1 MGKIISLEEINCYLH
16 EDQIL
21 LYDIIKFRYKNKDI
35 VNIKHKTNE
44 NIPSFE
50 DHCKYLQSGNY
61 KKIYK
66 IKIHDIV
73 VGAIYLHIDDVN
85 STFLLPNLLRKAL
98 KFLKENNIPYNKEE
112 ITPQV
117 QLLLFKK
124 HEDVKCHFA
133 SVNPKN
139 KLSLNGLIE
148 NGYEPI
154 EIKLVMYTK
163 NGKCINGKWKNYDP
177 TQSI

>member
-1 MGKIISLEEINCYLH
+1 MEKIISLEEIDPYLY
-16 EDQIL
+16 EDQIF
-21 LYDIIKFRYKNKDI
+21 LYDIVKFRYKNKDI
-35 VNIKHKTNE
+35 INIKHKTNE
-44 NIPSFE
+44 NLTSFE
-50 DHCKYLQSGNY
+50 EHCEKIQSHNY

-73 VGAIYLHIDDVN
+73 VGAIYLHIDNVN
-85 STFLLPNLLRKAL
+85 STFILPNLLIKAL
-98 KFLKENNIPYNKEE
+98 KFLKKNNIPYDKEQ
-112 ITPQV
+112 ITPQA

-124 HEDVKCHFA
+124 HDDIECHHA

-139 KLSLNGLIE
+139 KLSLNALIK

-163 NGKCINGKWKNYDP
+163 NGKCVGGKWKDYDP